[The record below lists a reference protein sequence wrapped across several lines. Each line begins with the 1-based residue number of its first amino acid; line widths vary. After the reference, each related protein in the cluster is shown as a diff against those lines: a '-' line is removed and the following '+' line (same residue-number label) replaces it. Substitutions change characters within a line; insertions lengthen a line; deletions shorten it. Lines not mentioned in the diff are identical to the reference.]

1 MLHATAIAAV
11 VAFAAAPLLWT
22 KPIEVTLLIEP
33 EAATQIGPAP
43 AAPPQPQ
50 IAQPIAPKP
59 APTPKPAR
67 RERAATPSPQP
78 KPAPI
83 ANEAPSAAEAP
94 PAPVVA
100 APSAAPA
107 ADRIFGEG
115 EVDSVAAPLGAIAP
129 RYPGR
134 EKMLGKQGTVV
145 LDVTVDAGGRVRNLT
160 VTKSAGAGFD
170 AAARTAVEA
179 TPFRAAQ
186 REGRAVASRVTVRV
200 KFQLD

>member
-1 MLHATAIAAV
+1 MTLLV
-11 VAFAAAPLLWT
+11 EPQAAP
-22 KPIEVTLLIEP
+22 
-33 EAATQIGPAP
+33 QIGAAPNEPAP
-43 AAPPQPQ
+43 VPAPPQVAKP
-50 IAQPIAPKP
+50 APPKPVPAPKP
-59 APTPKPAR
+59 R
-67 RERAATPSPQP
+67 RERAATPSP
-78 KPAPI
+78 KAEPAPI
-83 ANEAPSAAEAP
+83 ANETPGAEEAP

-100 APSAAPA
+100 APSKAPA

-145 LDVTVDAGGRVRNLT
+145 LDVTVDVGGRVRGIAIA
-160 VTKSAGAGFD
+160 KSAGAGFD
-170 AAARTAVEA
+170 AAARSAVEA

-186 REGRAVASRVTVRV
+186 RQGRAVASRVTVRV